1 MYRHLPSAPPWSFA
15 SYRMKIHNMTY
26 YPFKLTT
33 QVHNVIKWHQNDGKP
48 LTFSIFQNKLNIKSN
63 FLSYLQVVSAI
74 PKHLLQK
81 AGSSVNTRE
90 SFKTEETTFFLTLS
104 LNIDLCTMKRKD
116 YYWLYING
124 STCTATGPKT
134 WEKELK
140 LDSID
145 WRSKFTLIGQTCHE
159 NKLREFNFTLIHRL
173 TVTMKKELY
182 PYSLEDENKCLY
194 CREPDSVLHTFV
206 QYHFTQDFYTKL
218 VDWFN
223 RKFNCTFSPKSGI
236 VINISENSIVKFNYC
251 LLFAKYYLYYQKM
264 YSKR

>member
-145 WRSKFTLIGQTCHE
+145 
-159 NKLREFNFTLIHRL
+159 
-173 TVTMKKELY
+173 
-182 PYSLEDENKCLY
+182 
-194 CREPDSVLHTFV
+194 
-206 QYHFTQDFYTKL
+206 
-218 VDWFN
+218 
-223 RKFNCTFSPKSGI
+223 
-236 VINISENSIVKFNYC
+236 
-251 LLFAKYYLYYQKM
+251 
-264 YSKR
+264 